1 MATAKETPQDNLQDN
16 LPFGATTEQAATQT
30 RAQQQVPQAQTP
42 TAPQAVVQTPTMA
55 APVQAVASKPS
66 DAAIATISS
75 YIEKGLVLPQNYNY
89 VNAIRA
95 SIMTIAEMRDR
106 DGKTPFEKCTRVSI
120 QTALVNMAQK
130 GLDVSKG
137 QGYFVVR
144 GDRLLFA
151 KEYHGVTTQIQR
163 MFPNYTPNP
172 RVIYAGDEFEYETNP
187 MTGRRRL
194 VKHVQKLENLD
205 NDFVGAYLYTPCN
218 DGGTDLYIMTKKMIE
233 EAWKQSSNT
242 GLSVHKRFTDKM
254 VCKTIIN
261 SALSPIINS
270 SDSLN
275 DEMPV
280 TAEEERDYTTAT
292 QANVKVID
300 TDKVEYQEAEVE
312 SSEPY

>member
-1 MATAKETPQDNLQDN
+1 MATTTKETPQENLQDN

-30 RAQQQVPQAQTP
+30 QAQVQTPQAAAPQAQTP
-42 TAPQAVVQTPTMA
+42 TVA

-106 DGKTPFEKCTRVSI
+106 DGKTPFETCTKVSI
-120 QTALVNMAQK
+120 QSSLVEMAQK
-130 GLDVSKG
+130 GLDASKG
-137 QGYFVVR
+137 QCSFIKR
-144 GDRLLFA
+144 GNRLTLQ
-151 KEYHGVTTQIQR
+151 EIYHGVKTQLQR

-172 RVIYAGDEFEYETNP
+172 RVIYAGDEFEYETDP
-187 MTGRRRL
+187 TTGRRRL

-233 EAWKQSSNT
+233 EAWKQSSNA
-242 GLSVHKRFTDKM
+242 GLPVHHRYTDKM

-261 SALSPIINS
+261 SALLPIVKA
-270 SDSLN
+270 SDSTK
-275 DEMPV
+275 DDIPE

-300 TDKVEYQEAEVE
+300 TDKVEYQNADVVD
-312 SSEPY
+312 EPY